1 MAALAELELSSRRSR
16 SRPDYL
22 LMLGA
27 VALSALGLLMIYTI
41 TAPRLE
47 AAGVDPSGDMVRQ
60 AVFMGGGVVV
70 FIAASFVSDRQWK
83 GLAPYGYVASLL
95 LLLVVLTPI
104 GATRQGAQRWIPLGP
119 IDLQPAEFAKPAM
132 ILALAALLS
141 ISEANRVGWARIG
154 QTLALLL
161 VPSALI
167 FVQPDLGTML
177 VFGFVAVVMLFAAG
191 ADVRQLGLLAVGAVL
206 AIVVAFQLDVL
217 KDYQL
222 DRLTGFLNS
231 GEAELSLNYNQTQS
245 QIAIASGGLF
255 GKGLSQGSQT
265 NGAFVPAQRT
275 DFIFT
280 AVAEQLGFA
289 GSAVVLA
296 LFALVVWRLLR
307 TAAAARDRFGYLLA
321 VGTAAML
328 VFHVFVN
335 IGMVQRLMPVTGV
348 PLPFMSYG
356 GSFYV
361 AMALTLG
368 MVHAVWLRRSPV
380 PGEHFFH

>member
-1 MAALAELELSSRRSR
+1 MAVLAELELTSRRSR

-22 LMLGA
+22 LMLSA

-60 AVFMGGGVVV
+60 AIFMGGGVVV
-70 FIAASFVSDRQWK
+70 FIAASFISDRQWK

-154 QTLALLL
+154 QTLALLV

-368 MVHAVWLRRSPV
+368 MVHAVWMRRSPV

>member
-1 MAALAELELSSRRSR
+1 MAVLAELELTSRRSR

-22 LMLGA
+22 LMLSA

-154 QTLALLL
+154 QTLALLV

-380 PGEHFFH
+380 PGERFFH